1 MIQSTKFCSCTSNTT
16 TELRLKPNRFI
27 DDLRERILSFL
38 CSGEDMNSL
47 NMPTQ
52 FSILKAN
59 VSEALMLVQVWGF
72 NVQNKEEELDFVFSD
87 RDQEQFKVEITNL
100 YENIK
105 STYFRLNFLGM
116 KE

>member
-1 MIQSTKFCSCTSNTT
+1 M
-16 TELRLKPNRFI
+16 
-27 DDLRERILSFL
+27 
-38 CSGEDMNSL
+38 

-72 NVQNKEEELDFVFSD
+72 NMQNLKEELEFVFSD
-87 RDQEQFKVEITNL
+87 RDLEQFRVALTYRYYTNFK
-100 YENIK
+100 IC
-105 STYFRLNFLGM
+105 FRLDHLGL

>member
-1 MIQSTKFCSCTSNTT
+1 M
-16 TELRLKPNRFI
+16 
-27 DDLRERILSFL
+27 
-38 CSGEDMNSL
+38 

-72 NVQNKEEELDFVFSD
+72 NMQNLKEELEFVFSD
-87 RDQEQFKVEITNL
+87 RDLEQFRVALNYRYYTFEIC
-100 YENIK
+100 
-105 STYFRLNFLGM
+105 FRLDHIGL